1 MQPPPRKGNY
11 VKFLKN
17 LHTEQVAKLQLKN
30 QHECDLLEDIRQFT
44 IKRSAVE
51 KSYSEALLKISS
63 QYLNKKIPN
72 IPDIKMDGMEERWN
86 MWSVW
91 RTVLEENEKLARA
104 RLAAIEVFQQQ
115 IADEAK
121 VLRDYKLAIAK
132 RSLSGIVNVQKELH
146 LSVGDVDK
154 TKKSYF
160 DEEHCAHDVRDKARD
175 IEEKLKKKKGS
186 FFQSITSLQKN
197 SARVTSR
204 KELLEEKSSGARND
218 YILSLAAANAHQN
231 RYFTVDLQTTMTTME
246 NYVFER
252 VAEYLMLMG
261 RTELLTCSATQN
273 SFGKIRDQ
281 AQQLTREYNL
291 QCCYLFYPVLK
302 QHIQY
307 DFEACDNDPVR
318 KVTTEHDSAAETLTK
333 EAKNL
338 AGRVVKENA
347 SIRENAKKLA
357 LCQSLRDSG
366 QRTDPNDPN
375 GPDLDTKIEEFRD
388 QIRRSETEKAK
399 AEACLQCLRD
409 GGINVDEWVQ
419 EAEIMGVQELTRSA
433 SSISMRTDASGQGE
447 NPSSDSFYD
456 SDKEDTQTQNQAQ
469 SQAQAKPKAEQ
480 QLSRDRTFSDS
491 DDEPEERPAAAATS
505 SSSAA
510 AAAAAS
516 SSSMMGG
523 GGWDDPTEVNW
534 GAEEEEDK
542 DEPIVPEPKEAIFKC
557 TALYSYTAQN
567 PDELTIV
574 ENEQLEVVGEGD
586 GDGWLRARN
595 YRGEEGYVPHN
606 YLDIDQETAGSAFN
620 GTSGNQLRSQISFSS
635 VDYTVDNEDQT
646 VDSMQSPDQVS
657 VIMAPQ
663 KRPKSDVEWCIALY
677 DYDAT
682 AEDELTFEEGDKIKI
697 ITKTA
702 HGVDD
707 GWWEGELDGRF
718 GNFPSL
724 VVEECDEM
732 GEPLSEGGDESPPPT
747 AAPTFALPPAPAL
760 PPEYAHELELELT
773 EDMFGS
779 QDTAD
784 EDSGV
789 YPNGAAAPSMPPP
802 VLIQEPGM
810 EDDLSDDGQPPPSLP
825 PPQLPP
831 AGGPKPGPGISKGE
845 KGAAAS
851 TANTLN
857 LGMAQIIVTAATPM
871 VEDGA
876 DKSFPPVGESDS
888 QSDKDT
894 DTDKAK
900 EEKKPEKPSKQAEAE
915 ASAKKPDVAP
925 KPLAKVSPSPQTAPA
940 PAAAKE
946 GKPGGPRPVVSITL
960 TEYPSCDAEDQQSFS
975 EGTDSETVPAFQE
988 ADDPFNEKTKDESSG
1003 GGGGSSGFEANFEA
1017 NFDANFDDAFAGAGS
1032 GSGGGGGGGGEQSHD
1047 LDVNG
1052 GPAADEEDIEAPKQ
1066 VVGGRASIPEELD
1079 SNQLAHDHEQDIYY
1093 IDYSH
1098 GQL

>member
-1 MQPPPRKGNY
+1 MMQPPPRKGNY

-51 KSYSEALLKISS
+51 KSYSESLLKISS

-218 YILSLAAANAHQN
+218 YVLSLAAANAHQN

-318 KVTTEHDSAAETLTK
+318 KVTAEHESAAETLTK

-388 QIRRSETEKAK
+388 QIRRSETEKTK

-456 SDKEDTQTQNQAQ
+456 SDKEET
-469 SQAQAKPKAEQ
+469 QAQAAAQTKPKQEQ

-491 DDEPEERPAAAATS
+491 EDEPEVRPSTAATS
-505 SSSAA
+505 S
-510 AAAAAS
+510 AAAAS
-516 SSSMMGG
+516 SSMMASGA

-534 GAEEEEDK
+534 GAAEEEEDK

-620 GTSGNQLRSQISFSS
+620 
-635 VDYTVDNEDQT
+635 DQT

-663 KRPKSDVEWCIALY
+663 KRIKSDVEWCIALY

-707 GWWEGELDGRF
+707 GWWEGELDGKF

-784 EDSGV
+784 EDSG
-789 YPNGAAAPSMPPP
+789 YIPNGAAAPSMPPP

-825 PPQLPP
+825 PPQLAK
-831 AGGPKPGPGISKGE
+831 AGGSAPGGGSKVE
-845 KGAAAS
+845 KGAAAGG
-851 TANTLN
+851 ANTLN
-857 LGMAQIIVTAATPM
+857 L
-871 VEDGA
+871 
-876 DKSFPPVGESDS
+876 VGESDAQPEEQVS
-888 QSDKDT
+888 KEPS
-894 DTDKAK
+894 AK
-900 EEKKPEKPSKQAEAE
+900 V
-915 ASAKKPDVAP
+915 AKKPDIAP
-925 KPLAKVSPSPQTAPA
+925 KPLAKVAPQSAPA
-940 PAAAKE
+940 NE
-946 GKPGGPRPVVSITL
+946 
-960 TEYPSCDAEDQQSFS
+960 EDQQSFS
-975 EGTDSETVPAFQE
+975 EGTDSASVADVPVLQDAE
-988 ADDPFNEKTKDESSG
+988 DPFNEKAKGESG
-1003 GGGGSSGFEANFEA
+1003 GGGSGFEANFEA
-1017 NFDANFDDAFAGAGS
+1017 NFDANFDDAFAGNGR
-1032 GSGGGGGGGGEQSHD
+1032 GGGGGGGGGEQSND
-1047 LDVNG
+1047 LDING
-1052 GPAADEEDIEAPKQ
+1052 EAAGEAGSGSAAGEEDIEAPKQ

-1079 SNQLAHDHEQDIYY
+1079 SNQLARLQNLKE
-1093 IDYSH
+1093 SNA
-1098 GQL
+1098 

>member
-44 IKRSAVE
+44 IKRSAIE
-51 KSYSEALLKISS
+51 KSYSEGLLKISS

-160 DEEHCAHDVRDKARD
+160 DEEHCAHDVRDKAKD

-347 SIRENAKKLA
+347 SIREHAKKLA
-357 LCQSLRDSG
+357 LCQSLRDAG

-375 GPDLDTKIEEFRD
+375 GPDLDTKIDEFRD

-456 SDKEDTQTQNQAQ
+456 SDKEEGATAVAAT
-469 SQAQAKPKAEQ
+469 KPKQEQ

-491 DDEPEERPAAAATS
+491 EEEPEERERAQPTAAAPVQMS
-505 SSSAA
+505 S
-510 AAAAAS
+510 
-516 SSSMMGG
+516 
-523 GGWDDPTEVNW
+523 GWDDPTEVNW
-534 GAEEEEDK
+534 DEAEDDK

-606 YLDIDQETAGSAFN
+606 YLDIEQDAAAGGAFN
-620 GTSGNQLRSQISFSS
+620 
-635 VDYTVDNEDQT
+635 DQT

-663 KRPKSDVEWCIALY
+663 KRLKSDTEWCIALY

-707 GWWEGELDGRF
+707 GWWEGELDGKF

-724 VVEECDEM
+724 VVEECDEL
-732 GEPLSEGGDESPPPT
+732 GEPLSEGDGDESPPPT
-747 AAPTFALPPAPAL
+747 AAPSFALPPAPAL
-760 PPEYAHELELELT
+760 PPEYAHELTDIT
-773 EDMFGS
+773 EDMFAS

-784 EDSGV
+784 EDRDSG
-789 YPNGAAAPSMPPP
+789 YIPNGAGAPSMPPP

-810 EDDLSDDGQPPPSLP
+810 EDDFSDDEKPPPSLP
-825 PPQLPP
+825 PPQL
-831 AGGPKPGPGISKGE
+831 AKPGGMVA
-845 KGAAAS
+845 GANS
-851 TANTLN
+851 LN

-876 DKSFPPVGESDS
+876 DKSFPPVGESDNTES
-888 QSDKDT
+888 QQSKEQQADVEK
-894 DTDKAK
+894 KAK
-900 EEKKPEKPSKQAEAE
+900 P
-915 ASAKKPDVAP
+915 KPDIVP
-925 KPLAKVSPSPQTAPA
+925 KPT
-940 PAAAKE
+940 AAKIAAHKQPPKE
-946 GKPGGPRPVVSITL
+946 GNVAITDEVKDQLVSAVTITL
-960 TEYPSCDAEDQQSFS
+960 TEYPVSCSAEDEHQSF
-975 EGTDSETVPAFQE
+975 DS
-988 ADDPFNEKTKDESSG
+988 ADGIAVVQQPEDPFIEKPAAGAAPAVAAAAAAEGASA
-1003 GGGGSSGFEANFEA
+1003 GFEADFEA
-1017 NFDANFDDAFAGAGS
+1017 NFDANFDDAFAGSA
-1032 GSGGGGGGGGEQSHD
+1032 GGGGGGGGGGQSTG
-1047 LDVNG
+1047 LDMNTE
-1052 GPAADEEDIEAPKQ
+1052 AQAEDVIEAPKQ

-1079 SNQLAHDHEQDIYY
+1079 SNQLARLENLKE
-1093 IDYSH
+1093 SNA
-1098 GQL
+1098 

>member
-44 IKRSAVE
+44 IKRSAIE
-51 KSYSEALLKISS
+51 KSYSEGLLKISS

-160 DEEHCAHDVRDKARD
+160 DEEHCAHDVRDKAKD

-347 SIRENAKKLA
+347 SIREHAKKLA
-357 LCQSLRDSG
+357 LCQSLRDAG

-375 GPDLDTKIEEFRD
+375 GPDLDTKIDEFRD

-456 SDKEDTQTQNQAQ
+456 SDKEEGATAVAAT
-469 SQAQAKPKAEQ
+469 KPKQEQ

-491 DDEPEERPAAAATS
+491 EEEPEERERAQPTAAAPVQMS
-505 SSSAA
+505 S
-510 AAAAAS
+510 
-516 SSSMMGG
+516 
-523 GGWDDPTEVNW
+523 GWDDPTEVNW
-534 GAEEEEDK
+534 DEAEDDK

-606 YLDIDQETAGSAFN
+606 YLDIEQDAAAGGAFN
-620 GTSGNQLRSQISFSS
+620 GSSANQLRTQISFSS

-663 KRPKSDVEWCIALY
+663 KRLKSDTEWCIALY

-707 GWWEGELDGRF
+707 GWWEGELDGKF

-724 VVEECDEM
+724 VVEECDEL
-732 GEPLSEGGDESPPPT
+732 GEPLSEGDGDESPPPT
-747 AAPTFALPPAPAL
+747 AAPSFALPPAPAL
-760 PPEYAHELELELT
+760 PPEYAHELTDIT
-773 EDMFGS
+773 EDMFAS

-784 EDSGV
+784 EDRDSG
-789 YPNGAAAPSMPPP
+789 YIPNGAGAPSMPPP

-810 EDDLSDDGQPPPSLP
+810 EDDFSDDEKPPPSLP
-825 PPQLPP
+825 PPQL
-831 AGGPKPGPGISKGE
+831 AKPGGMVA
-845 KGAAAS
+845 GANS
-851 TANTLN
+851 LN

-876 DKSFPPVGESDS
+876 DKSFPPVGESDNTES
-888 QSDKDT
+888 QQSKEQQADVEK
-894 DTDKAK
+894 KAK
-900 EEKKPEKPSKQAEAE
+900 P
-915 ASAKKPDVAP
+915 KPDIVP
-925 KPLAKVSPSPQTAPA
+925 KPT
-940 PAAAKE
+940 AAKIAAHKQPPKE
-946 GKPGGPRPVVSITL
+946 GNVAITDEVKDQLVSAVTITL
-960 TEYPSCDAEDQQSFS
+960 TEYPVSCSAEDEHQSF
-975 EGTDSETVPAFQE
+975 DS
-988 ADDPFNEKTKDESSG
+988 ADGIAVVQQPEDPFIEKPAAGAAPAVAAAAAAEGASA
-1003 GGGGSSGFEANFEA
+1003 GFEADFEA
-1017 NFDANFDDAFAGAGS
+1017 NFDANFDDAFAGSA
-1032 GSGGGGGGGGEQSHD
+1032 GGGGGGGGGGQSTG
-1047 LDVNG
+1047 LDMNTE
-1052 GPAADEEDIEAPKQ
+1052 AQAEDVIEAPKQ

-1079 SNQLAHDHEQDIYY
+1079 SNQLARLENLKE
-1093 IDYSH
+1093 SNA
-1098 GQL
+1098 

>member
-44 IKRSAVE
+44 IKRSAIE
-51 KSYSEALLKISS
+51 KSYSESLLKISS

-72 IPDIKMDGMEERWN
+72 IPDIKMEGMEERWN

-121 VLRDYKLAIAK
+121 VLRDYKLAISK
-132 RSLSGIVNVQKELH
+132 RSLAQIVNVQKELH
-146 LSVGDVDK
+146 LSVSDVDK
-154 TKKSYF
+154 TKKQYF

-204 KELLEEKSSGARND
+204 KELLEEKSTGARND

-252 VAEYLMLMG
+252 VAEYLTLMG

-318 KVTTEHDSAAETLTK
+318 KITIEHESASETLTK

-338 AGRVVKENA
+338 AGRVVKENLA
-347 SIRENAKKLA
+347 IREAAKKLA
-357 LCQSLRDSG
+357 ICVSLRDSG
-366 QRTDPNDPN
+366 QRSDPNDPN

-388 QIRRSETEKAK
+388 LIRRSETEKAK
-399 AEACLQCLRD
+399 AEACLQCLRE

-419 EAEIMGVQELTRSA
+419 EAEIMGVQELVRSA
-433 SSISMRTDASGQGE
+433 SSISMRTDASGEGE

-456 SDKEDTQTQNQAQ
+456 SDKDDATGAQ
-469 SQAQAKPKAEQ
+469 VGAAAKSKVEKE
-480 QLSRDRTFSDS
+480 LSRDKTFSDS
-491 DDEPEERPAAAATS
+491 EEEVEERVPEPIAAAPVM
-505 SSSAA
+505 
-510 AAAAAS
+510 AS
-516 SSSMMGG
+516 ST
-523 GGWDDPTEVNW
+523 GWDDPTEVNW
-534 GAEEEEDK
+534 GGEGEEK
-542 DEPIVPEPKEAIFKC
+542 DESIIPEPKEAIFKC

-574 ENEQLEVVGEGD
+574 ENEQLEVIGEGD

-606 YLDIDQETAGSAFN
+606 YLDIEQDTALNGS
-620 GTSGNQLRSQISFSS
+620 SGNQLRSQISFSS

-663 KRPKSDVEWCIALY
+663 KKKPDVLYCIALY

-682 AEDELTFEEGDKIKI
+682 AEDELTFEEGQIIKI

-707 GWWEGELDGRF
+707 GWWEGELDGKF

-724 VVEECDEM
+724 VVEECDEN
-732 GEPLSEGGDESPPPT
+732 GEALSEGGDESPPPT
-747 AAPTFALPPAPAL
+747 APPSFALPPAPAL
-760 PPEYAHELELELT
+760 PPEYAHELT
-773 EDMFGS
+773 EDMFES
-779 QDTAD
+779 QETAD
-784 EDSGV
+784 DDSG
-789 YPNGAAAPSMPPP
+789 YIPNGGAPSMPPP
-802 VLIQEPGM
+802 ASVFQVQSKKASVKKVLIQEPGM
-810 EDDLSDDGQPPPSLP
+810 EDDISDDGNSPPSLP
-825 PPQLPP
+825 PPALN
-831 AGGPKPGPGISKGE
+831 ICSSKEGN
-845 KGAAAS
+845 S
-851 TANTLN
+851 LN

-871 VEDGA
+871 VEDGT
-876 DKSFPPVGESDS
+876 DKSFPPVGESDGGS
-888 QSDKDT
+888 ADAATAKTASSDDGKPVKQKKVEPKQLAQIAADENENHEDDT
-894 DTDKAK
+894 HSSDQDPDSEVKTL
-900 EEKKPEKPSKQAEAE
+900 QEAE
-915 ASAKKPDVAP
+915 
-925 KPLAKVSPSPQTAPA
+925 
-940 PAAAKE
+940 
-946 GKPGGPRPVVSITL
+946 
-960 TEYPSCDAEDQQSFS
+960 
-975 EGTDSETVPAFQE
+975 
-988 ADDPFNEKTKDESSG
+988 DPFNEK
-1003 GGGGSSGFEANFEA
+1003 GSVDAGNGFEANFEA
-1017 NFDANFDDAFAGAGS
+1017 NFDANFDDAFAGGA
-1032 GSGGGGGGGGEQSHD
+1032 QSAD
-1047 LDVNG
+1047 LNAEPSVDDVQ
-1052 GPAADEEDIEAPKQ
+1052 APKQ

-1079 SNQLAHDHEQDIYY
+1079 SNQLARLQNLKE
-1093 IDYSH
+1093 SNA
-1098 GQL
+1098 

>member
-30 QHECDLLEDIRQFT
+30 QHECDLLDDIRQFT
-44 IKRSAVE
+44 LKRSAIE

-115 IADEAK
+115 IADESK

-132 RSLSGIVNVQKELH
+132 RSLAGIVNVQKELH

-160 DEEHCAHDVRDKARD
+160 DEEHCAHDVRDKAKD

-318 KVTTEHDSAAETLTK
+318 KVTAEHDSAAETLTK

-347 SIRENAKKLA
+347 SIREHAKKLA
-357 LCQSLRDSG
+357 LCQSLRDAG

-375 GPDLDTKIEEFRD
+375 GPDLDTKIDEFRD

-456 SDKEDTQTQNQAQ
+456 SDKEEAAGATAVTV
-469 SQAQAKPKAEQ
+469 AKPSKPEQ
-480 QLSRDRTFSDS
+480 QQTFSRDRTFSDS
-491 DDEPEERPAAAATS
+491 DEEPEEQERAQPSVAAPAQKLNAGNA
-505 SSSAA
+505 
-510 AAAAAS
+510 
-516 SSSMMGG
+516 

-534 GAEEEEDK
+534 EEADDDK
-542 DEPIVPEPKEAIFKC
+542 DDPIVPEPKEAIFKC

-606 YLDIDQETAGSAFN
+606 YLDIEQDAAGSAFN
-620 GTSGNQLRSQISFSS
+620 GSSGNQLRSQISFSS

-663 KRPKSDVEWCIALY
+663 KRLKSDIEWCIALY

-707 GWWEGELDGRF
+707 GWWEGELDGKF

-732 GEPLSEGGDESPPPT
+732 GEPLSEGVDDESPPPT
-747 AAPTFALPPAPAL
+747 AAPSFALPPAPAL
-760 PPEYAHELELELT
+760 PAEYAHELTDIT

-784 EDSGV
+784 EDRDSG
-789 YPNGAAAPSMPPP
+789 YIPNGAAVPSMPPP
-802 VLIQEPGM
+802 G
-810 EDDLSDDGQPPPSLP
+810 
-825 PPQLPP
+825 
-831 AGGPKPGPGISKGE
+831 
-845 KGAAAS
+845 
-851 TANTLN
+851 
-857 LGMAQIIVTAATPM
+857 
-871 VEDGA
+871 
-876 DKSFPPVGESDS
+876 
-888 QSDKDT
+888 
-894 DTDKAK
+894 
-900 EEKKPEKPSKQAEAE
+900 
-915 ASAKKPDVAP
+915 
-925 KPLAKVSPSPQTAPA
+925 
-940 PAAAKE
+940 
-946 GKPGGPRPVVSITL
+946 R
-960 TEYPSCDAEDQQSFS
+960 
-975 EGTDSETVPAFQE
+975 FQ
-988 ADDPFNEKTKDESSG
+988 
-1003 GGGGSSGFEANFEA
+1003 
-1017 NFDANFDDAFAGAGS
+1017 
-1032 GSGGGGGGGGEQSHD
+1032 
-1047 LDVNG
+1047 
-1052 GPAADEEDIEAPKQ
+1052 
-1066 VVGGRASIPEELD
+1066 
-1079 SNQLAHDHEQDIYY
+1079 
-1093 IDYSH
+1093 
-1098 GQL
+1098 

>member
-44 IKRSAVE
+44 IKRSAIE
-51 KSYSEALLKISS
+51 KSYSEGLLKISS

-132 RSLSGIVNVQKELH
+132 RALAGIVNVQKELH

-160 DEEHCAHDVRDKARD
+160 DEEHCAHDVRDKAKD

-261 RTELLTCSATQN
+261 RTELLTCSAMQN

-318 KVTTEHDSAAETLTK
+318 KVTTEHESAAETLTK

-347 SIRENAKKLA
+347 SIREYAKKLA
-357 LCQSLRDSG
+357 LCQSLRDAG

-375 GPDLDTKIEEFRD
+375 GPDLDTKIDEFRD

-456 SDKEDTQTQNQAQ
+456 SDKEDGATAVAAT
-469 SQAQAKPKAEQ
+469 KPKQDQ

-491 DDEPEERPAAAATS
+491 EDDAEERERAQPTAAAPVQMS
-505 SSSAA
+505 S
-510 AAAAAS
+510 
-516 SSSMMGG
+516 
-523 GGWDDPTEVNW
+523 GWDDPTEVNW
-534 GAEEEEDK
+534 DEAEDDK

-606 YLDIDQETAGSAFN
+606 YLDIEQDAAADGAFN
-620 GTSGNQLRSQISFSS
+620 GSSANQLRTQISFSS

-663 KRPKSDVEWCIALY
+663 KRVKSDTEWCIALY

-707 GWWEGELDGRF
+707 GWWEGELDGKF

-732 GEPLSEGGDESPPPT
+732 GEPLSDGDGDESPTPT
-747 AAPTFALPPAPAL
+747 AAPSFALPPAPAL
-760 PPEYAHELELELT
+760 PPEYAHELTDIT
-773 EDMFGS
+773 EDMFAS

-784 EDSGV
+784 EDRDSG
-789 YPNGAAAPSMPPP
+789 YIPNGAGVPSMPPP

-810 EDDLSDDGQPPPSLP
+810 EDDFSDDEKPPPSLP
-825 PPQLPP
+825 PPQLVKPGGVA
-831 AGGPKPGPGISKGE
+831 AGGNVGGV
-845 KGAAAS
+845 
-851 TANTLN
+851 ANTLN

-876 DKSFPPVGESDS
+876 DKSFPPVGESDNTES
-888 QSDKDT
+888 QQTKEPQPDVEK
-894 DTDKAK
+894 KAK
-900 EEKKPEKPSKQAEAE
+900 PKPDIVPKPSAAKIAAHKQPPKEEDEHQSFDSADGTVAVVQQPEDPFVEKPAAGAAPAVAAAVAATDG
-915 ASAKKPDVAP
+915 ASA
-925 KPLAKVSPSPQTAPA
+925 
-940 PAAAKE
+940 
-946 GKPGGPRPVVSITL
+946 
-960 TEYPSCDAEDQQSFS
+960 
-975 EGTDSETVPAFQE
+975 
-988 ADDPFNEKTKDESSG
+988 
-1003 GGGGSSGFEANFEA
+1003 GFEADFEA
-1017 NFDANFDDAFAGAGS
+1017 NFDANFDDAFAGSGAGA
-1032 GSGGGGGGGGEQSHD
+1032 GAGAASGGGGGGGGGQSTG
-1047 LDVNG
+1047 LDMN
-1052 GPAADEEDIEAPKQ
+1052 PEAQAEDVIEAPKQ

-1079 SNQLAHDHEQDIYY
+1079 SNQLARLENLKE
-1093 IDYSH
+1093 SNA
-1098 GQL
+1098 

>member
-44 IKRSAVE
+44 IKRSAIE
-51 KSYSEALLKISS
+51 KSYSEGLLKISS

-132 RSLSGIVNVQKELH
+132 RALAGIVNVQKELH

-160 DEEHCAHDVRDKARD
+160 DEEHCAHDVRDKAKD

-261 RTELLTCSATQN
+261 RTELLTCSAMQN

-318 KVTTEHDSAAETLTK
+318 KVTTEHESAAETLTK

-347 SIRENAKKLA
+347 SIREYAKKLA
-357 LCQSLRDSG
+357 LCQSLRDAG

-375 GPDLDTKIEEFRD
+375 GPDLDTKIDEFRD

-456 SDKEDTQTQNQAQ
+456 SDKEDGATAVAAT
-469 SQAQAKPKAEQ
+469 KPKQDQ

-491 DDEPEERPAAAATS
+491 EDDAEERERAQPTAAAPVQMS
-505 SSSAA
+505 S
-510 AAAAAS
+510 
-516 SSSMMGG
+516 
-523 GGWDDPTEVNW
+523 GWDDPTEVNW
-534 GAEEEEDK
+534 DEAEDDK

-606 YLDIDQETAGSAFN
+606 YLDIEQDAAADGAFN
-620 GTSGNQLRSQISFSS
+620 
-635 VDYTVDNEDQT
+635 DQT

-663 KRPKSDVEWCIALY
+663 KRVKSDTEWCIALY

-707 GWWEGELDGRF
+707 GWWEGELDGKF

-732 GEPLSEGGDESPPPT
+732 GEPLSDGDGDESPTPT
-747 AAPTFALPPAPAL
+747 AAPSFALPPAPAL
-760 PPEYAHELELELT
+760 PPEYAHELTDIT
-773 EDMFGS
+773 EDMFAS

-784 EDSGV
+784 EDRDSG
-789 YPNGAAAPSMPPP
+789 YIPNGAGVPSMPPP

-810 EDDLSDDGQPPPSLP
+810 EDDFSDDEKPPPSLP
-825 PPQLPP
+825 PPQLVKPGGVA
-831 AGGPKPGPGISKGE
+831 AGGNVGGV
-845 KGAAAS
+845 
-851 TANTLN
+851 ANTLN

-876 DKSFPPVGESDS
+876 DKSFPPVGESDNTES
-888 QSDKDT
+888 QQTKEPQPDVEK
-894 DTDKAK
+894 KAK
-900 EEKKPEKPSKQAEAE
+900 PKPDIVPKPSAAKIAAHKQPPKEEDEHQSFDSADGTVAVVQQPEDPFVEKPAAGAAPAVAAAVAATDG
-915 ASAKKPDVAP
+915 ASA
-925 KPLAKVSPSPQTAPA
+925 
-940 PAAAKE
+940 
-946 GKPGGPRPVVSITL
+946 
-960 TEYPSCDAEDQQSFS
+960 
-975 EGTDSETVPAFQE
+975 
-988 ADDPFNEKTKDESSG
+988 
-1003 GGGGSSGFEANFEA
+1003 GFEADFEA
-1017 NFDANFDDAFAGAGS
+1017 NFDANFDDAFAGSGAGAA
-1032 GSGGGGGGGGEQSHD
+1032 SGGGGGGGGQSTG
-1047 LDVNG
+1047 LDMN
-1052 GPAADEEDIEAPKQ
+1052 PEAQAEDVIEAPKQ

-1079 SNQLAHDHEQDIYY
+1079 SNQLARLENLKE
-1093 IDYSH
+1093 SNA
-1098 GQL
+1098 

>member
-44 IKRSAVE
+44 IKRSAIE

-72 IPDIKMDGMEERWN
+72 IPDIKMEGMEERWN

-121 VLRDYKLAIAK
+121 VLRDYKLAISK
-132 RSLSGIVNVQKELH
+132 RSLSQIVNVQKELH
-146 LSVGDVDK
+146 LSVGDLDK
-154 TKKSYF
+154 TKKQYF

-204 KELLEEKSSGARND
+204 KELLEEKSTGARND

-252 VAEYLMLMG
+252 VAEYLTLMG

-307 DFEACDNDPVR
+307 EFEPCDNDPVR
-318 KVTTEHDSAAETLTK
+318 KVTTEHESAVETLTK

-338 AGRVVKENA
+338 AGRVVKENV

-357 LCQSLRDSG
+357 VCVALRDSG
-366 QRTDPNDPN
+366 QRNDPNDPN

-388 QIRRSETEKAK
+388 LIRRSETEKAK
-399 AEACLQCLRD
+399 AEACLQCLRE

-419 EAEIMGVQELTRSA
+419 EAEIMGAQELTRSA

-456 SDKEDTQTQNQAQ
+456 SDKEEAAGGAPAAT
-469 SQAQAKPKAEQ
+469 KLKEEP
-480 QLSRDRTFSDS
+480 QLSRDKTFSDS
-491 DDEPEERPAAAATS
+491 DEETEEHIPEPVSQMQMMS
-505 SSSAA
+505 SNT
-510 AAAAAS
+510 
-516 SSSMMGG
+516 
-523 GGWDDPTEVNW
+523 GWDDPTEVNW
-534 GAEEEEDK
+534 DNEQEEEEEK
-542 DEPIVPEPKEAIFKC
+542 EEPIVPEPKEAIFKC

-574 ENEQLEVVGEGD
+574 ENEQLEVIGEGD

-606 YLDIDQETAGSAFN
+606 YLDIEQETPVNGSSA
-620 GTSGNQLRSQISFSS
+620 NQLRSQISFSS

-663 KRPKSDVEWCIALY
+663 KKKSEVMYCIALY

-682 AEDELTFEEGDKIKI
+682 AEDELTFEEGQIIKI
-697 ITKTA
+697 VTKTA

-707 GWWEGELDGRF
+707 GWWEGELDGKF

-724 VVEECDEM
+724 VVEECDEN
-732 GEPLSEGGDESPPPT
+732 GEPLTEGGEESPPPT
-747 AAPTFALPPAPAL
+747 APPSFALPPAPAL
-760 PPEYAHELELELT
+760 PPEYAHELT

-784 EDSGV
+784 DDSG
-789 YPNGAAAPSMPPP
+789 YIPNGAVPSMPPP
-802 VLIQEPGM
+802 VLIQEPGD
-810 EDDLSDDGQPPPSLP
+810 EDDMDEDGSSMPPPSQPPPALHATTNAAKVTKD
-825 PPQLPP
+825 
-831 AGGPKPGPGISKGE
+831 AG
-845 KGAAAS
+845 
-851 TANTLN
+851 NNLN

-871 VEDGA
+871 VEDGS
-876 DKSFPPVGESDS
+876 DKSFPPIAERGGGNEDDS
-888 QSDKDT
+888 GKSGSQGNA
-894 DTDKAK
+894 KATSASTK
-900 EEKKPEKPSKQAEAE
+900 EEGVTKTVAGEAKQTDQSKIIEGRQQVMDAPSVTVTLTSPTPNPEDLPSSDQDSSEVQPLDEAE
-915 ASAKKPDVAP
+915 
-925 KPLAKVSPSPQTAPA
+925 
-940 PAAAKE
+940 
-946 GKPGGPRPVVSITL
+946 
-960 TEYPSCDAEDQQSFS
+960 
-975 EGTDSETVPAFQE
+975 
-988 ADDPFNEKTKDESSG
+988 DPFNEKATAATTEAG
-1003 GGGGSSGFEANFEA
+1003 GAFEANFEA
-1017 NFDANFDDAFAGAGS
+1017 NFDANFDDAFAS
-1032 GSGGGGGGGGEQSHD
+1032 RGGGPQSMD
-1047 LDVNG
+1047 ESKQEDVDVG
-1052 GPAADEEDIEAPKQ
+1052 APKQ

-1079 SNQLAHDHEQDIYY
+1079 SNQLERLQNLKESNA
-1093 IDYSH
+1093 
-1098 GQL
+1098 

>member
-44 IKRSAVE
+44 IKRSAIE

-72 IPDIKMDGMEERWN
+72 IPDIKMDGIEERWN

-218 YILSLAAANAHQN
+218 YVLSLAAANAHQN

-318 KVTTEHDSAAETLTK
+318 KVTAEHESAAETLTK

-366 QRTDPNDPN
+366 QRSDPNDPN

-456 SDKEDTQTQNQAQ
+456 SDKEETQAQ
-469 SQAQAKPKAEQ
+469 ASAQAKPKAEQ

-491 DDEPEERPAAAATS
+491 DDEPDERPSASAAAAS

-516 SSSMMGG
+516 SAAMATGG

-620 GTSGNQLRSQISFSS
+620 
-635 VDYTVDNEDQT
+635 DQT

-663 KRPKSDVEWCIALY
+663 KRVKSDVEWCIALY

-697 ITKTA
+697 VTKTA

-707 GWWEGELDGRF
+707 GWWEGELDGKF

-747 AAPTFALPPAPAL
+747 AAPSFALPPAPAL

-784 EDSGV
+784 EDSG
-789 YPNGAAAPSMPPP
+789 YIPNGAAAPSMPPP

-825 PPQLPP
+825 PPQLPK
-831 AGGPKPGPGISKGE
+831 AGGSGSGPAPGSGTGEKGS

-851 TANTLN
+851 ANTLN
-857 LGMAQIIVTAATPM
+857 LG
-871 VEDGA
+871 
-876 DKSFPPVGESDS
+876 ESDAAQPDQPSNSKEES
-888 QSDKDT
+888 QSQ
-894 DTDKAK
+894 
-900 EEKKPEKPSKQAEAE
+900 SQSEA
-915 ASAKKPDVAP
+915 AKKPDIAP
-925 KPLAKVSPSPQTAPA
+925 KPQAKAPAA
-940 PAAAKE
+940 PAAAPAKE
-946 GKPGGPRPVVSITL
+946 
-960 TEYPSCDAEDQQSFS
+960 EDQQSYS
-975 EGTDSETVPAFQE
+975 EGTDSASAADVPALQE
-988 ADDPFNEKTKDESSG
+988 VEDPFNEKAKGDTG
-1003 GGGGSSGFEANFEA
+1003 GGDGFEANFEA
-1017 NFDANFDDAFAGAGS
+1017 NFDANFDDAFAGSGSGS
-1032 GSGGGGGGGGEQSHD
+1032 GSGGGGGGGRSGGEQSSD

-1052 GPAADEEDIEAPKQ
+1052 EAAGESRSGDNDEDIEAPKQ

-1079 SNQLAHDHEQDIYY
+1079 SNQLAHDHEHDIYSYY

>member
-620 GTSGNQLRSQISFSS
+620 
-635 VDYTVDNEDQT
+635 DQT

-857 LGMAQIIVTAATPM
+857 L
-871 VEDGA
+871 
-876 DKSFPPVGESDS
+876 VGESDS

-946 GKPGGPRPVVSITL
+946 
-960 TEYPSCDAEDQQSFS
+960 EDQQSFS

-1079 SNQLAHDHEQDIYY
+1079 SNQLARLQNLKE
-1093 IDYSH
+1093 SNA
-1098 GQL
+1098 

>member
-1 MQPPPRKGNY
+1 MMQPPPRKGNY

-51 KSYSEALLKISS
+51 KSYSESLLKISS

-218 YILSLAAANAHQN
+218 YVLSLAAANAHQN

-318 KVTTEHDSAAETLTK
+318 KVTAEHESAAETLTK

-388 QIRRSETEKAK
+388 QIRRSETEKTK

-456 SDKEDTQTQNQAQ
+456 SDKEET
-469 SQAQAKPKAEQ
+469 QAQAAAQTKPKQEQ

-491 DDEPEERPAAAATS
+491 EDEPEVRPSTAATS
-505 SSSAA
+505 S
-510 AAAAAS
+510 AAAAS
-516 SSSMMGG
+516 SSMMASGA

-534 GAEEEEDK
+534 GAAEEEEDK

-620 GTSGNQLRSQISFSS
+620 
-635 VDYTVDNEDQT
+635 DQT

-663 KRPKSDVEWCIALY
+663 KRVKSDVEWCIALY

-707 GWWEGELDGRF
+707 GWWEGELDGKF

-784 EDSGV
+784 EDSG
-789 YPNGAAAPSMPPP
+789 YIPNGAAAPSMPPP

-825 PPQLPP
+825 PPQLAK
-831 AGGPKPGPGISKGE
+831 AGGSAPGGGSKVE
-845 KGAAAS
+845 KGAAAGG
-851 TANTLN
+851 ANTLN
-857 LGMAQIIVTAATPM
+857 LG
-871 VEDGA
+871 
-876 DKSFPPVGESDS
+876 ESDAQPEEQVS
-888 QSDKDT
+888 
-894 DTDKAK
+894 K
-900 EEKKPEKPSKQAEAE
+900 EPSAEV
-915 ASAKKPDVAP
+915 AKKPDIAP
-925 KPLAKVSPSPQTAPA
+925 KPLAKVAPQSAPA
-940 PAAAKE
+940 KE
-946 GKPGGPRPVVSITL
+946 
-960 TEYPSCDAEDQQSFS
+960 EDQQSFS
-975 EGTDSETVPAFQE
+975 EGTDSASVADVPVLQDAE
-988 ADDPFNEKTKDESSG
+988 DPFNEKAKGESG
-1003 GGGGSSGFEANFEA
+1003 GGGSGFEANFEA
-1017 NFDANFDDAFAGAGS
+1017 NFDANFDDAFAGNG
-1032 GSGGGGGGGGEQSHD
+1032 GGGGGGGGGGEQSND
-1047 LDVNG
+1047 LDING
-1052 GPAADEEDIEAPKQ
+1052 EAAGEAGSGSAAGEEDIEAPKQ

-1079 SNQLAHDHEQDIYY
+1079 SNQLAHYHEHDIYY
-1093 IDYSH
+1093 VDYSH

>member
-30 QHECDLLEDIRQFT
+30 QHECDLLDDIRQFT
-44 IKRSAVE
+44 LKRSAIE

-115 IADEAK
+115 IADESK

-132 RSLSGIVNVQKELH
+132 RSLAGIVNVQKELH

-160 DEEHCAHDVRDKARD
+160 DEEHCAHDVRDKAKD

-347 SIRENAKKLA
+347 SIREHAKKLA
-357 LCQSLRDSG
+357 LCQSLRDAG

-375 GPDLDTKIEEFRD
+375 GPDLDTKIDEFRD

-456 SDKEDTQTQNQAQ
+456 SDKEEAAGATAV
-469 SQAQAKPKAEQ
+469 AVAKPKPEQ
-480 QLSRDRTFSDS
+480 QQQFSRDRTFSDS
-491 DDEPEERPAAAATS
+491 DEEPEEQEKAQ

-510 AAAAAS
+510 PAQMLNAGSA
-516 SSSMMGG
+516 

-534 GAEEEEDK
+534 EEAEDDK

-606 YLDIDQETAGSAFN
+606 YLDIEQDAAGVAFN
-620 GTSGNQLRSQISFSS
+620 GSSGNQLRSQISFSS

-663 KRPKSDVEWCIALY
+663 KRLKSDVEWCIALY

-707 GWWEGELDGRF
+707 GWWEGELDGKF

-732 GEPLSEGGDESPPPT
+732 GEPLSEGVDDESPPPT
-747 AAPTFALPPAPAL
+747 AAPSFALPPAPAL
-760 PPEYAHELELELT
+760 PAEYAHELTDIT

-784 EDSGV
+784 EDRDSG
-789 YPNGAAAPSMPPP
+789 YIPNGAAVPSMPPP

-810 EDDLSDDGQPPPSLP
+810 EDDFSDDEKPPPSLP
-825 PPQLPP
+825 PPQLTKPVEGGTATATTANSLNLVGERDNSQQAQKEQKPVLDKKPDIVPKPKAKVAAQKQPSPP
-831 AGGPKPGPGISKGE
+831 A
-845 KGAAAS
+845 AS
-851 TANTLN
+851 A
-857 LGMAQIIVTAATPM
+857 
-871 VEDGA
+871 
-876 DKSFPPVGESDS
+876 
-888 QSDKDT
+888 
-894 DTDKAK
+894 AK
-900 EEKKPEKPSKQAEAE
+900 EEDE
-915 ASAKKPDVAP
+915 
-925 KPLAKVSPSPQTAPA
+925 
-940 PAAAKE
+940 
-946 GKPGGPRPVVSITL
+946 
-960 TEYPSCDAEDQQSFS
+960 QSFLDGS
-975 EGTDSETVPAFQE
+975 DSNAADVPVLQQP
-988 ADDPFNEKTKDESSG
+988 DDPFIEKSAAGVVQAVGAAVAVE
-1003 GGGGSSGFEANFEA
+1003 GGSTGFEADFEA
-1017 NFDANFDDAFAGAGS
+1017 NFDANFDDAFAASGAAAEAGPAAGG
-1032 GSGGGGGGGGEQSHD
+1032 GSGGGGGGGGQSSSLD
-1047 LDVNG
+1047 LNCEAPAEDV
-1052 GPAADEEDIEAPKQ
+1052 IETPKQ

-1079 SNQLAHDHEQDIYY
+1079 SNQLARLENLKE
-1093 IDYSH
+1093 SNA
-1098 GQL
+1098 

>member
-44 IKRSAVE
+44 IKRSAIE
-51 KSYSEALLKISS
+51 KSYSEGLLKISS

-132 RSLSGIVNVQKELH
+132 RALAGIVNVQKELH

-160 DEEHCAHDVRDKARD
+160 DEEHCAHDVRDKAKD

-261 RTELLTCSATQN
+261 RTELLTCSAMQN

-318 KVTTEHDSAAETLTK
+318 KVTTEHESAAETLTK

-347 SIRENAKKLA
+347 SIREYAKKLA
-357 LCQSLRDSG
+357 LCQSLRDAG

-375 GPDLDTKIEEFRD
+375 GPDLDTKIDEFRD

-456 SDKEDTQTQNQAQ
+456 SDKEDGATAVAAT
-469 SQAQAKPKAEQ
+469 KPKQDQ

-491 DDEPEERPAAAATS
+491 EDDAEERERAQPTAAAPVQMS
-505 SSSAA
+505 S
-510 AAAAAS
+510 
-516 SSSMMGG
+516 
-523 GGWDDPTEVNW
+523 GWDDPTEVNW
-534 GAEEEEDK
+534 DEAEDDK

-606 YLDIDQETAGSAFN
+606 YLDIEQDAAADGAFN
-620 GTSGNQLRSQISFSS
+620 GSSANQLRTQISFSS

-663 KRPKSDVEWCIALY
+663 KRVKSDTEWCIALY

-707 GWWEGELDGRF
+707 GWWEGELDGKF

-732 GEPLSEGGDESPPPT
+732 GEPLSDGDGDESPTPT
-747 AAPTFALPPAPAL
+747 AAPSFALPPAPAL
-760 PPEYAHELELELT
+760 PPEYAHELTDIT
-773 EDMFGS
+773 EDMFAS

-784 EDSGV
+784 EDRDSG
-789 YPNGAAAPSMPPP
+789 YIPNGAGVPSMPPP

-810 EDDLSDDGQPPPSLP
+810 EDDFSDDEKPPPSLP
-825 PPQLPP
+825 PPQLVKPGGVA
-831 AGGPKPGPGISKGE
+831 AGGNVGGV
-845 KGAAAS
+845 
-851 TANTLN
+851 ANTLN

-876 DKSFPPVGESDS
+876 DKSFPPVGESDNTES
-888 QSDKDT
+888 QQTKEPQPDVEK
-894 DTDKAK
+894 KAK
-900 EEKKPEKPSKQAEAE
+900 PKPDIVPKPSAAKIAAHKQPPKEEDEHQSFDSADGTVAVVQQPEDPFVEKPAAGAAPAVAAAAAATEG
-915 ASAKKPDVAP
+915 ASA
-925 KPLAKVSPSPQTAPA
+925 
-940 PAAAKE
+940 
-946 GKPGGPRPVVSITL
+946 
-960 TEYPSCDAEDQQSFS
+960 
-975 EGTDSETVPAFQE
+975 
-988 ADDPFNEKTKDESSG
+988 
-1003 GGGGSSGFEANFEA
+1003 GFEADFEA
-1017 NFDANFDDAFAGAGS
+1017 NFDANFDDAFAGSGAGA
-1032 GSGGGGGGGGEQSHD
+1032 GAGAASGGGGGGGGGQSTG
-1047 LDVNG
+1047 LDMN
-1052 GPAADEEDIEAPKQ
+1052 PEAQAEDVIEAPKQ

-1079 SNQLAHDHEQDIYY
+1079 SNQLARLENLKE
-1093 IDYSH
+1093 SNA
-1098 GQL
+1098 

>member
-44 IKRSAVE
+44 IKRSAIE

-72 IPDIKMDGMEERWN
+72 IPDIKMEGMEERWN

-154 TKKSYF
+154 TKKFYF

-204 KELLEEKSSGARND
+204 KELLEEKSTGARND

-318 KVTTEHDSAAETLTK
+318 KVTTEHDSATETLTK

-366 QRTDPNDPN
+366 QRSDPNDPN

-456 SDKEDTQTQNQAQ
+456 SDKEEAAGGAPAFAQT
-469 SQAQAKPKAEQ
+469 KPKAET

-491 DDEPEERPAAAATS
+491 DDEPEERPAAAA
-505 SSSAA
+505 AA
-510 AAAAAS
+510 AAAAPAAAKAAS
-516 SSSMMGG
+516 GG
-523 GGWDDPTEVNW
+523 TGAWDDPTEVNW
-534 GAEEEEDK
+534 GGEEEEEEEDK

-557 TALYSYTAQN
+557 TALYSYTGQN

-606 YLDIDQETAGSAFN
+606 YLDIDQETAGGAFN
-620 GTSGNQLRSQISFSS
+620 
-635 VDYTVDNEDQT
+635 DQT

-663 KRPKSDVEWCIALY
+663 KRLKSDIEWCIALY

-707 GWWEGELDGRF
+707 GWWEGELDGKF

-724 VVEECDEM
+724 VVEECDEL
-732 GEPLSEGGDESPPPT
+732 GEPLSEGGDESPPPM
-747 AAPTFALPPAPAL
+747 AAPNFALPPAPAL

-784 EDSGV
+784 EDSG
-789 YPNGAAAPSMPPP
+789 YIPNGAAVPSMPPP

-825 PPQLPP
+825 PPQLQKA
-831 AGGPKPGPGISKGE
+831 AGKSEPV
-845 KGAAAS
+845 A
-851 TANTLN
+851 ANTLN

-876 DKSFPPVGESDS
+876 DKSFPPVGESEQEQKQQQKQKKQDES
-888 QSDKDT
+888 KQDQPVAD
-894 DTDKAK
+894 
-900 EEKKPEKPSKQAEAE
+900 KKPEI
-915 ASAKKPDVAP
+915 AP
-925 KPLAKVSPSPQTAPA
+925 KPLAKVSPSPQKQPPSQAAPISA
-940 PAAAKE
+940 VTAAKE
-946 GKPGGPRPVVSITL
+946 
-960 TEYPSCDAEDQQSFS
+960 EDQQSFS
-975 EGTDSETVPAFQE
+975 EGTDSASGADVPILQDVE
-988 ADDPFNEKTKDESSG
+988 DPFNEKSKADAAG
-1003 GGGGSSGFEANFEA
+1003 DGDGFEANFEA
-1017 NFDANFDDAFAGAGS
+1017 NFDANFDDAFAGATAG
-1032 GSGGGGGGGGEQSHD
+1032 GGGGGGGGGGEQSSD
-1047 LDVNG
+1047 LDMNG
-1052 GPAADEEDIEAPKQ
+1052 EPGDEEQGQSEGASSGGVGDATAAEEDIEAPKQ

-1079 SNQLAHDHEQDIYY
+1079 SNQLAHDHEHDIYY
-1093 IDYSH
+1093 IDYSD

>member
-1 MQPPPRKGNY
+1 MKKQQHNEVDMSKKSGNY

-44 IKRSAVE
+44 IKRSAIE
-51 KSYSEALLKISS
+51 KSYSESLLKISS

-72 IPDIKMDGMEERWN
+72 IPDIKMEGMEERWN

-121 VLRDYKLAIAK
+121 VLRDYKLAISK
-132 RSLSGIVNVQKELH
+132 RSLAQIVNVQKELH
-146 LSVGDVDK
+146 LSVSDVDK
-154 TKKSYF
+154 TKKQYF

-204 KELLEEKSSGARND
+204 KELLEEKSTGARND

-252 VAEYLMLMG
+252 VAEYLTLMG

-318 KVTTEHDSAAETLTK
+318 KITIEHESASETLTK

-338 AGRVVKENA
+338 AGRVVKENLA
-347 SIRENAKKLA
+347 IREAAKKLA
-357 LCQSLRDSG
+357 ICVSLRDSG
-366 QRTDPNDPN
+366 QRSDPNDPN

-388 QIRRSETEKAK
+388 LIRRSETEKAK
-399 AEACLQCLRD
+399 AEACLQCLRE

-419 EAEIMGVQELTRSA
+419 EAEIMGVQELVRSA

-456 SDKEDTQTQNQAQ
+456 SDKDDATGAQ
-469 SQAQAKPKAEQ
+469 VGAAAKSKVEKE
-480 QLSRDRTFSDS
+480 LSRDKTFSDS
-491 DDEPEERPAAAATS
+491 EEEVEERVPEPIAAAPVM
-505 SSSAA
+505 
-510 AAAAAS
+510 AS
-516 SSSMMGG
+516 ST
-523 GGWDDPTEVNW
+523 GWDDPTEVNW
-534 GAEEEEDK
+534 GGEGEEK
-542 DEPIVPEPKEAIFKC
+542 DESIIPEPKEAIFKC

-574 ENEQLEVVGEGD
+574 ENEQLEVIGEGD

-606 YLDIDQETAGSAFN
+606 YLDIEQDTALNGS
-620 GTSGNQLRSQISFSS
+620 SGNQLRSQISFSS

-663 KRPKSDVEWCIALY
+663 KKKPDVLYCIALY

-682 AEDELTFEEGDKIKI
+682 AEDELTFEEGQIIKI

-707 GWWEGELDGRF
+707 GWWEGELDGKF

-724 VVEECDEM
+724 VVEECDEN
-732 GEPLSEGGDESPPPT
+732 GEALSEGGDESPPPT
-747 AAPTFALPPAPAL
+747 APPSFALPPAPAL
-760 PPEYAHELELELT
+760 PPEYAHELT
-773 EDMFGS
+773 EDMFES
-779 QDTAD
+779 QETAD
-784 EDSGV
+784 DDSG
-789 YPNGAAAPSMPPP
+789 YIPNGGAPSMPPP

-810 EDDLSDDGQPPPSLP
+810 EDDISDDGNSPPSLP
-825 PPQLPP
+825 PPALNI
-831 AGGPKPGPGISKGE
+831 GSSKE
-845 KGAAAS
+845 
-851 TANTLN
+851 
-857 LGMAQIIVTAATPM
+857 
-871 VEDGA
+871 
-876 DKSFPPVGESDS
+876 GESDGGS
-888 QSDKDT
+888 VDAATAKTASSDDGKPV
-894 DTDKAK
+894 KQ
-900 EEKKPEKPSKQAEAE
+900 KKVEPKQ
-915 ASAKKPDVAP
+915 
-925 KPLAKVSPSPQTAPA
+925 LAQTAA
-940 PAAAKE
+940 DE
-946 GKPGGPRPVVSITL
+946 N
-960 TEYPSCDAEDQQSFS
+960 ENHEDDTHSSDQDP
-975 EGTDSETVPAFQE
+975 DSEVKTLQE
-988 ADDPFNEKTKDESSG
+988 ADDPFNEK
-1003 GGGGSSGFEANFEA
+1003 GSVDAGNGFEANFEA
-1017 NFDANFDDAFAGAGS
+1017 NFDANFDDAFAGGA
-1032 GSGGGGGGGGEQSHD
+1032 QSANLNAEPSVD
-1047 LDVNG
+1047 DVQ
-1052 GPAADEEDIEAPKQ
+1052 APKQ

-1079 SNQLAHDHEQDIYY
+1079 SNQLARLQNLKE
-1093 IDYSH
+1093 SNA
-1098 GQL
+1098 

>member
-1 MQPPPRKGNY
+1 MKKRQRNEVDMSKKSGNY

-44 IKRSAVE
+44 IKRSAIE
-51 KSYSEALLKISS
+51 KNYSESLLKISS

-72 IPDIKMDGMEERWN
+72 IPDIKMEGMEERWN

-121 VLRDYKLAIAK
+121 VLRDYKLAISK
-132 RSLSGIVNVQKELH
+132 RALSQIVNIQKELH
-146 LSVGDVDK
+146 LSVSDVDK
-154 TKKSYF
+154 TKKQYF

-252 VAEYLMLMG
+252 VAEYLTLMG

-307 DFEACDNDPVR
+307 DFEPCDNDPVR
-318 KVTTEHDSAAETLTK
+318 KVTTEHESASETLTK

-338 AGRVVKENA
+338 AGRVVKENVA
-347 SIRENAKKLA
+347 IREAAKKLA
-357 LCQSLRDSG
+357 ICVSLRDSG

-388 QIRRSETEKAK
+388 LIRRSETEKAK
-399 AEACLQCLRD
+399 AEACLQSLRE

-419 EAEIMGVQELTRSA
+419 EAEIMGVQELARSA

-456 SDKEDTQTQNQAQ
+456 SDKEDAAGGQAAVK
-469 SQAQAKPKAEQ
+469 SKVEKE
-480 QLSRDRTFSDS
+480 LSRDKTFSDS
-491 DDEPEERPAAAATS
+491 DDDTEERVPAPVAAVP
-505 SSSAA
+505 
-510 AAAAAS
+510 
-516 SSSMMGG
+516 MMSTT

-534 GAEEEEDK
+534 GGEEDEK

-567 PDELTIV
+567 PDELSIV
-574 ENEQLEVVGEGD
+574 ENEQLEVIGEGD

-606 YLDIDQETAGSAFN
+606 YLDIEQDTAVNGS
-620 GTSGNQLRSQISFSS
+620 SGNQLRSQISFSS

-663 KRPKSDVEWCIALY
+663 KKKPDVLYCIALY

-682 AEDELTFEEGDKIKI
+682 AEDELTFEEGQIIKI
-697 ITKTA
+697 VTKTA

-707 GWWEGELDGRF
+707 GWWEGELDGKF

-724 VVEECDEM
+724 VVEECDEN

-747 AAPTFALPPAPAL
+747 APPSFALPPAPAL
-760 PPEYAHELELELT
+760 PPEYAHELT
-773 EDMFGS
+773 EDMFES

-784 EDSGV
+784 DDSG
-789 YPNGAAAPSMPPP
+789 YIPNGGVPSMPPP

-810 EDDLSDDGQPPPSLP
+810 EDDIRGDGNPPPSLP
-825 PPQLPP
+825 PP
-831 AGGPKPGPGISKGE
+831 A
-845 KGAAAS
+845 
-851 TANTLN
+851 LN
-857 LGMAQIIVTAATPM
+857 VGNKK
-871 VEDGA
+871 EDGT
-876 DKSFPPVGESDS
+876 DKSFPPVGESDGAKS
-888 QSDKDT
+888 AATTAKTASSNDDKPVKSKKVEPPKQVVEAAADENENHEDDTHSSDQET
-894 DTDKAK
+894 DSVAK
-900 EEKKPEKPSKQAEAE
+900 ILQEAE
-915 ASAKKPDVAP
+915 
-925 KPLAKVSPSPQTAPA
+925 
-940 PAAAKE
+940 
-946 GKPGGPRPVVSITL
+946 
-960 TEYPSCDAEDQQSFS
+960 
-975 EGTDSETVPAFQE
+975 
-988 ADDPFNEKTKDESSG
+988 DPFNEKGSG
-1003 GGGGSSGFEANFEA
+1003 AADVGDAFQANFEA
-1017 NFDANFDDAFAGAGS
+1017 NFDANFDDAFAGGA
-1032 GSGGGGGGGGEQSHD
+1032 QSAD
-1047 LDVNG
+1047 MNAAASADDVQ
-1052 GPAADEEDIEAPKQ
+1052 APKQ

-1079 SNQLAHDHEQDIYY
+1079 SNQLARLQNLKE
-1093 IDYSH
+1093 SNA
-1098 GQL
+1098 

>member
-1 MQPPPRKGNY
+1 MAKKEATTKKSGNY

-72 IPDIKMDGMEERWN
+72 IPDIKMEGMEERWN

-121 VLRDYKLAIAK
+121 VLRDYKLGIAK
-132 RSLSGIVNVQKELH
+132 RSLSYIVNVQKELH
-146 LSVGDVDK
+146 LSVGDLDK
-154 TKKSYF
+154 TKKQYF

-204 KELLEEKSSGARND
+204 KELLEEKSTGARND

-252 VAEYLMLMG
+252 VAEYLTLMG

-307 DFEACDNDPVR
+307 DFEPCDNDPVR
-318 KVTTEHDSAAETLTK
+318 KVTTEHESAAETLTK

-338 AGRVVKENA
+338 AGRVVKENV

-357 LCQSLRDSG
+357 ICQALRDSG
-366 QRTDPNDPN
+366 QRSDPNDPN
-375 GPDLDTKIEEFRD
+375 GPDLDSKIEEFRD

-399 AEACLQCLRD
+399 AEACLQSLRE

-419 EAEIMGVQELTRSA
+419 EAEIMGAQELTRSA

-456 SDKEDTQTQNQAQ
+456 SDKEEAAGGVPAPAT
-469 SQAQAKPKAEQ
+469 SGAKEEP
-480 QLSRDRTFSDS
+480 QLTRDRTFSDS
-491 DDEPEERPAAAATS
+491 DEETEENIPEPTTQMPAMAAMTTS
-505 SSSAA
+505 SA
-510 AAAAAS
+510 
-516 SSSMMGG
+516 
-523 GGWDDPTEVNW
+523 WEDPTEVNW
-534 GAEEEEDK
+534 GGDDEEEETE
-542 DEPIVPEPKEAIFKC
+542 EPIVPEPKEAIFKC

-574 ENEQLEVVGEGD
+574 ENEQLEVIGEGD

-606 YLDIDQETAGSAFN
+606 YLDIEQDAAGNGSAA
-620 GTSGNQLRSQISFSS
+620 NQLRSQISFSS
-635 VDYTVDNEDQT
+635 VDYTVDTEDQT

-663 KRPKSDVEWCIALY
+663 KKKSDIMYCIALY

-682 AEDELTFEEGDKIKI
+682 AEDELTFEEGQIIKI
-697 ITKTA
+697 VTKTA

-707 GWWEGELDGRF
+707 GWWEGELEGKF

-724 VVEECDEM
+724 VVEECDEN
-732 GEPLSEGGDESPPPT
+732 GEPLTEGGEDSPPPT
-747 AAPTFALPPAPAL
+747 APPSFALPPAPAL
-760 PPEYAHELELELT
+760 PPEYAHELT

-784 EDSGV
+784 DDSG
-789 YPNGAAAPSMPPP
+789 YIPNGAAPSMPPP
-802 VLIQEPGM
+802 VLIQEQGD
-810 EDDLSDDGQPPPSLP
+810 EDDIEEDGNPPPSQPPPSFAAPTLG
-825 PPQLPP
+825 
-831 AGGPKPGPGISKGE
+831 AKVSKD
-845 KGAAAS
+845 KGNS
-851 TANTLN
+851 LN

-871 VEDGA
+871 VEDGS
-876 DKSFPPVGESDS
+876 DKSFPPIEERGNGQAEEASNGKAETAAGGGD
-888 QSDKDT
+888 DKSKTKKGDQT
-894 DTDKAK
+894 TRQTDKAPVI
-900 EEKKPEKPSKQAEAE
+900 EGNEAPEA
-915 ASAKKPDVAP
+915 
-925 KPLAKVSPSPQTAPA
+925 VS
-940 PAAAKE
+940 
-946 GKPGGPRPVVSITL
+946 VSITL
-960 TEYPSCDAEDQQSFS
+960 TSPTPNPEDLPSSDQEHDSSDVQPLEEAE
-975 EGTDSETVPAFQE
+975 
-988 ADDPFNEKTKDESSG
+988 DPFNEKSNAAAPSDSAA
-1003 GGGGSSGFEANFEA
+1003 GFEANFEA
-1017 NFDANFDDAFAGAGS
+1017 NFDANFDDAFANA
-1032 GSGGGGGGGGEQSHD
+1032 GGGGGGGPQSVDESEQEQ
-1047 LDVNG
+1047 
-1052 GPAADEEDIEAPKQ
+1052 AADVDAPKQ

-1079 SNQLAHDHEQDIYY
+1079 SNQLARLQNLKE
-1093 IDYSH
+1093 SNA
-1098 GQL
+1098 

>member
-1 MQPPPRKGNY
+1 MAKKETMSKKSGNY

-44 IKRSAVE
+44 IKRSAIE

-72 IPDIKMDGMEERWN
+72 IPDIKMEGMEERWN

-121 VLRDYKLAIAK
+121 VLRDYKLAISK
-132 RSLSGIVNVQKELH
+132 RSLSQIVNVQKELH
-146 LSVGDVDK
+146 LSVGDLDK
-154 TKKSYF
+154 TKKQYF

-204 KELLEEKSSGARND
+204 KELLEEKSTGARND

-252 VAEYLMLMG
+252 VAEYLTLMG

-307 DFEACDNDPVR
+307 EFEPCDNDPVR
-318 KVTTEHDSAAETLTK
+318 KVTTEHESAVETLTK

-338 AGRVVKENA
+338 AGRVVKENV

-357 LCQSLRDSG
+357 VCVALRDSG
-366 QRTDPNDPN
+366 QRSDPNDPN

-388 QIRRSETEKAK
+388 LIRRSETEKAK
-399 AEACLQCLRD
+399 AEACLQCLRE

-419 EAEIMGVQELTRSA
+419 EAEIMGAQELTRSA

-456 SDKEDTQTQNQAQ
+456 SDKEEAAGGAPAA
-469 SQAQAKPKAEQ
+469 SKLKEEP
-480 QLSRDRTFSDS
+480 QLSRDKTFSDS
-491 DDEPEERPAAAATS
+491 DEETEEHIPEPVSQMQMMS
-505 SSSAA
+505 SNT
-510 AAAAAS
+510 
-516 SSSMMGG
+516 
-523 GGWDDPTEVNW
+523 GWDDPTEVNW
-534 GAEEEEDK
+534 DNDQEEEEEK
-542 DEPIVPEPKEAIFKC
+542 EEPIVPEPKEAIFKC

-574 ENEQLEVVGEGD
+574 ENEQLEVIGEGD

-606 YLDIDQETAGSAFN
+606 YLDIEQETPVNGSSA
-620 GTSGNQLRSQISFSS
+620 NQLRSQISFSS

-663 KRPKSDVEWCIALY
+663 KKKSEVMYCIALY

-682 AEDELTFEEGDKIKI
+682 AEDELTFEEGQIIKI
-697 ITKTA
+697 VTKTA

-707 GWWEGELDGRF
+707 GWWEGELDGKF

-724 VVEECDEM
+724 VVEECDEN
-732 GEPLSEGGDESPPPT
+732 GEPLTEGGEESPPPT
-747 AAPTFALPPAPAL
+747 APPSFALPPAPAL
-760 PPEYAHELELELT
+760 PPEYAHELT

-784 EDSGV
+784 DDSG
-789 YPNGAAAPSMPPP
+789 YIPNGAVPSMPPP
-802 VLIQEPGM
+802 ALKKTTIKKVLIQEPGD
-810 EDDLSDDGQPPPSLP
+810 EDDMDEDGSSMPPPSQPPPALHATTNAAKVTKD
-825 PPQLPP
+825 
-831 AGGPKPGPGISKGE
+831 AGNNLNLAERGGGNEDDSRESGSQGNAKGTS
-845 KGAAAS
+845 AS
-851 TANTLN
+851 T
-857 LGMAQIIVTAATPM
+857 
-871 VEDGA
+871 
-876 DKSFPPVGESDS
+876 
-888 QSDKDT
+888 
-894 DTDKAK
+894 K
-900 EEKKPEKPSKQAEAE
+900 EEGVTKTVAAGEAKQTDQSKIIEEDLPSSDQDSSEVQPLDEAE
-915 ASAKKPDVAP
+915 
-925 KPLAKVSPSPQTAPA
+925 
-940 PAAAKE
+940 
-946 GKPGGPRPVVSITL
+946 
-960 TEYPSCDAEDQQSFS
+960 
-975 EGTDSETVPAFQE
+975 
-988 ADDPFNEKTKDESSG
+988 DPFNEKATAGTTEASG
-1003 GGGGSSGFEANFEA
+1003 AFEANFEA
-1017 NFDANFDDAFAGAGS
+1017 NFDANFDDAFAS
-1032 GSGGGGGGGGEQSHD
+1032 RGGGPQSMD
-1047 LDVNG
+1047 ESKQEDVDVG
-1052 GPAADEEDIEAPKQ
+1052 APKQ

-1079 SNQLAHDHEQDIYY
+1079 SNQLERLQNLKESNA
-1093 IDYSH
+1093 
-1098 GQL
+1098 

>member
-1 MQPPPRKGNY
+1 MMQPPPRKGNY

-51 KSYSEALLKISS
+51 KSYSESLLKISS

-218 YILSLAAANAHQN
+218 YVLSLAAANAHQN

-318 KVTTEHDSAAETLTK
+318 KVTAEHESAAETLTK

-388 QIRRSETEKAK
+388 QIRRSETEKTK

-456 SDKEDTQTQNQAQ
+456 SDKEET
-469 SQAQAKPKAEQ
+469 QAQAAAQTKPKQEQ

-491 DDEPEERPAAAATS
+491 EDEPEVRPSTAATS
-505 SSSAA
+505 S
-510 AAAAAS
+510 AAAAS
-516 SSSMMGG
+516 SSMMASGA

-534 GAEEEEDK
+534 GAAEEEEDK

-663 KRPKSDVEWCIALY
+663 KRVKSDVEWCIALY

-707 GWWEGELDGRF
+707 GWWEGELDGKF

-784 EDSGV
+784 EDSG
-789 YPNGAAAPSMPPP
+789 YIPNGAAAPSMPPP

-825 PPQLPP
+825 PPQLAK
-831 AGGPKPGPGISKGE
+831 AGGSAPGGGSKVE
-845 KGAAAS
+845 KGAAAGG
-851 TANTLN
+851 ANTLN

-876 DKSFPPVGESDS
+876 DKSFPPVGESDAQPEEQVS
-888 QSDKDT
+888 
-894 DTDKAK
+894 K
-900 EEKKPEKPSKQAEAE
+900 EPSAEV
-915 ASAKKPDVAP
+915 AKKPDIAP
-925 KPLAKVSPSPQTAPA
+925 KPLAKVAPQSAP
-940 PAAAKE
+940 AKE
-946 GKPGGPRPVVSITL
+946 GNPGVRPVVSITL

-975 EGTDSETVPAFQE
+975 EGTDSASVADVPVLQDAE
-988 ADDPFNEKTKDESSG
+988 DPFNEKAKGESG
-1003 GGGGSSGFEANFEA
+1003 GGGSGFEANFEA
-1017 NFDANFDDAFAGAGS
+1017 NFDANFDDAFAGNG
-1032 GSGGGGGGGGEQSHD
+1032 GGGGGGGGGGEQSND
-1047 LDVNG
+1047 LDING
-1052 GPAADEEDIEAPKQ
+1052 EAAGEAGSGSAAGEEDIEAPKQ

-1079 SNQLAHDHEQDIYY
+1079 SNQLAHYHEHDIYY
-1093 IDYSH
+1093 VDYSH

>member
-44 IKRSAVE
+44 LKRSAIE
-51 KSYSEALLKISS
+51 KSYSEGLLKISS

-115 IADEAK
+115 IADESK

-160 DEEHCAHDVRDKARD
+160 DEEHCAHDVRDKAKD

-318 KVTTEHDSAAETLTK
+318 KVTTEHDSATETLTK

-347 SIRENAKKLA
+347 SIREHAKKLA
-357 LCQSLRDSG
+357 LCQSMRDAG
-366 QRTDPNDPN
+366 QRSDPNDPN
-375 GPDLDTKIEEFRD
+375 GPDLDTKIDEFRD

-456 SDKEDTQTQNQAQ
+456 SDKEEAAGAAAATT
-469 SQAQAKPKAEQ
+469 SKPKQEQ

-491 DDEPEERPAAAATS
+491 DEEPEERERERVQPSTAAPVPMMT
-505 SSSAA
+505 
-510 AAAAAS
+510 AS
-516 SSSMMGG
+516 GG
-523 GGWDDPTEVNW
+523 AGGWDDPTEVNW
-534 GAEEEEDK
+534 ENEEEDK
-542 DEPIVPEPKEAIFKC
+542 DELIVPEPKEAIFKC

-606 YLDIDQETAGSAFN
+606 YLDIEQDAAGGS
-620 GTSGNQLRSQISFSS
+620 SGNQLRSQISFSS

-663 KRPKSDVEWCIALY
+663 KRIKSDVEWCIALY

-707 GWWEGELDGRF
+707 GWWEGELDGKF

-732 GEPLSEGGDESPPPT
+732 GELLSDGGDESPPPM
-747 AAPTFALPPAPAL
+747 ALPNFALPPAPAL
-760 PPEYAHELELELT
+760 PPEYAHELSDIT
-773 EDMFGS
+773 EDMFAS

-784 EDSGV
+784 EDRDSG
-789 YPNGAAAPSMPPP
+789 YIPNGAAAPSMPPP
-802 VLIQEPGM
+802 VLIQEPGL
-810 EDDLSDDGQPPPSLP
+810 EDDLSDDGKMPPSMP
-825 PPQLPP
+825 PPQL
-831 AGGPKPGPGISKGE
+831 AKGLE
-845 KGAAAS
+845 SSVAKSSAN
-851 TANTLN
+851 ANTLN

-876 DKSFPPVGESDS
+876 DKSFPPVGESEKS
-888 QSDKDT
+888 KTPAASDKQQQ
-894 DTDKAK
+894 KQQQHQQ
-900 EEKKPEKPSKQAEAE
+900 EEEPESKKHPVVDKKPNI
-915 ASAKKPDVAP
+915 VP
-925 KPLAKVSPSPQTAPA
+925 KPTAKVLQQKQRSSQ
-940 PAAAKE
+940 AATTVQE
-946 GKPGGPRPVVSITL
+946 
-960 TEYPSCDAEDQQSFS
+960 EDQQSS
-975 EGTDSETVPAFQE
+975 LDATDTASDDGPVLPE
-988 ADDPFNEKTKDESSG
+988 AEDPFTEKSTEV
-1003 GGGGSSGFEANFEA
+1003 GSNAFEANFEA
-1017 NFDANFDDAFAGAGS
+1017 NFDANFDDAFASGAGA
-1032 GSGGGGGGGGEQSHD
+1032 GVGVGAGEGAGAGGVGGGGGGEKSLE
-1047 LDVNG
+1047 LDMNCEA
-1052 GPAADEEDIEAPKQ
+1052 PAEDVIEAPKQ

-1079 SNQLAHDHEQDIYY
+1079 SNQLARLENLKE
-1093 IDYSH
+1093 SNA
-1098 GQL
+1098 

>member
-51 KSYSEALLKISS
+51 KSYSESLLKISS

-218 YILSLAAANAHQN
+218 YVLSLAAANAHQN

-318 KVTTEHDSAAETLTK
+318 KVTAEHESAAETLTK

-366 QRTDPNDPN
+366 QRSDPNDPN

-388 QIRRSETEKAK
+388 QIRRSETEKTK

-456 SDKEDTQTQNQAQ
+456 SDKEET
-469 SQAQAKPKAEQ
+469 QAQAAAQTKPKQEQ

-491 DDEPEERPAAAATS
+491 DDEPEVRPSAVAAS
-505 SSSAA
+505 S
-510 AAAAAS
+510 AAAAS
-516 SSSMMGG
+516 SSAMASSAGA
-523 GGWDDPTEVNW
+523 WDDPTEVNW
-534 GAEEEEDK
+534 GAGEEEEDK

-567 PDELTIV
+567 PDELSIV

-620 GTSGNQLRSQISFSS
+620 
-635 VDYTVDNEDQT
+635 DQT

-663 KRPKSDVEWCIALY
+663 KRVKSDVEWCIALY

-707 GWWEGELDGRF
+707 GWWEGELDGKF

-724 VVEECDEM
+724 VVEECDEL

-747 AAPTFALPPAPAL
+747 AAPSFALPPAPAL

-784 EDSGV
+784 EDSG
-789 YPNGAAAPSMPPP
+789 YIPNGAAAPSMPPP

-825 PPQLPP
+825 PPQLAKP
-831 AGGPKPGPGISKGE
+831 GGPVQGSGNKGD

-851 TANTLN
+851 GANTLN
-857 LGMAQIIVTAATPM
+857 LG
-871 VEDGA
+871 
-876 DKSFPPVGESDS
+876 ESDDQPEQAS
-888 QSDKDT
+888 
-894 DTDKAK
+894 K
-900 EEKKPEKPSKQAEAE
+900 EQPAEV
-915 ASAKKPDVAP
+915 AKKPDIAP
-925 KPLAKVSPSPQTAPA
+925 KPVAKVAAQTS
-940 PAAAKE
+940 AAKE
-946 GKPGGPRPVVSITL
+946 
-960 TEYPSCDAEDQQSFS
+960 EDQQSYS
-975 EGTDSETVPAFQE
+975 EGTDSASVADVPALQDAE
-988 ADDPFNEKTKDESSG
+988 DPFNEKAKGESG
-1003 GGGGSSGFEANFEA
+1003 GGSGFEANFEA
-1017 NFDANFDDAFAGAGS
+1017 NFDANFDDAFAGGGGS
-1032 GSGGGGGGGGEQSHD
+1032 GSGGGGGGGGQSSE

-1052 GPAADEEDIEAPKQ
+1052 EAAGESGSGSAAGEEDIEAPKQ

-1079 SNQLAHDHEQDIYY
+1079 SNQLAHDHEHDIYY